1 MVNKENE
8 ATKKHRKCV
17 KGADISRQ
25 QKATTEAA
33 ARRTCECNN
42 VKRRTRHSKQG
53 TTMANE
59 EQPIVSREQEQ
70 NIRGRKGN
78 SEKYITVEERLRAA
92 RRYERTGFGLRL
104 RVQSLFWRSDFDL

>member
-1 MVNKENE
+1 MANKENV

-25 QKATTEAA
+25 QRATTEAA
-33 ARRTCECNN
+33 ARRTCKCDN

-70 NIRGRKGN
+70 NIRAEKVTARSIEQWKKGL
-78 SEKYITVEERLRAA
+78 EQRGDMREQ
-92 RRYERTGFGLRL
+92 GL
-104 RVQSLFWRSDFDL
+104 V